1 MILMHH
7 PDRRSLFETWYERE
21 MPRLFNYVSYL
32 VRDRAIAEDLTA
44 AICERALTRLHH
56 YDPRKGTLDA
66 WMFTIARNTVKNHFR
81 SAQRNPQADYLG
93 MMSEVRSSAPDPEEA
108 AEIEEVFRQIASSLH
123 QLSEQEQEVVALR
136 FGADLS
142 NLAIAEIMQL
152 TPNHVSVL
160 LHRALNKLHQAL
172 IMEEVPADV

>member
-1 MILMHH
+1 MISMHH
-7 PDRRSLFETWYERE
+7 PDRRSLFEAWYERE

-32 VRDRAIAEDLTA
+32 VRDRTAAEDLTA
-44 AICERALTRLHH
+44 AICERALVNLHQ
-56 YDPRKGTLDA
+56 YDQHKGTLDA
-66 WMFTIARNTVKNHFR
+66 WMFTIARNVTKNHFR
-81 SAQRNPQADYLG
+81 SVQRNPRAASLST
-93 MMSEVRSSAPDPEEA
+93 MPEVRSSAPNPEEA
-108 AEIEEVFRQIASSLH
+108 AELEETFRQIAGNLD

-160 LHRALNKLHQAL
+160 LHRALNKLRQA
-172 IMEEVPADV
+172 IIVEEVPADV